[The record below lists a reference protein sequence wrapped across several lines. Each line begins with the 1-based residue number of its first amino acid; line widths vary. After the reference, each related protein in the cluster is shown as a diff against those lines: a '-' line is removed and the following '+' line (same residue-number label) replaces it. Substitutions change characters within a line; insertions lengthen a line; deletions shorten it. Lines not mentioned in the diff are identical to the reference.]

1 MSLNLL
7 LDEDSQAKHLV
18 NLLRGVGHDV
28 ITVND
33 AGLGG
38 LPDNVVFEYA
48 RQHKRVIITR
58 NCDDFLELH
67 QVNQIHAGILAVYQ
81 NSDVLKNMSYQS
93 ISKAIANLK
102 LSGYNLENQFII
114 LNQWNWS

>member
-1 MSLNLL
+1 M
-7 LDEDSQAKHLV
+7 
-18 NLLRGVGHDV
+18 
-28 ITVND
+28 
-33 AGLGG
+33 
-38 LPDNVVFEYA
+38 FEYA

-93 ISKAIANLK
+93 ISKAIANLE
-102 LSGYNLENQFII
+102 LSGYNPENQFVI